1 MAHKITPQQDVYVD
15 GIMSGLSAVAAGK
28 AAGYSDATS
37 RQMAPGRAQAVQR
50 TLDEAR
56 QALARATNIRK
67 KDVIMGVLDAI
78 DRARLAGEPNTEING
93 WKEVAK
99 LMGYYAP
106 EVKKIDLDNGKITL
120 KHGDIK
126 NLDMPGMTMVFTVRD
141 KGQLTNLKP
150 GDKVQFMVVQE
161 GGKMI
166 ITDIQPVR

>member
-1 MAHKITPQQDVYVD
+1 MARKITPQQDVYVD

-28 AAGYSDATS
+28 AAGYTDSSA
-37 RQMAPGRAQAVQR
+37 RQLAPGRARAVQQ

-106 EVKKIDLDNGKITL
+106 EVKKIDL
-120 KHGDIK
+120 
-126 NLDMPGMTMVFTVRD
+126 TVT
-141 KGQLTNLKP
+141 QNNLKSKFEQMSDQELLELASRSVID
-150 GDKVQFMVVQE
+150 GDYE
-161 GGKMI
+161 GE
-166 ITDIQPVR
+166 

>member
-1 MAHKITPQQDVYVD
+1 MARKITPQQDVYVD

-28 AAGYSDATS
+28 AAGYSDATA
-37 RQMAPGRAQAVQR
+37 RQLAPGRAQAVQQ

-106 EVKKIDLDNGKITL
+106 EVKKIDL
-120 KHGDIK
+120 
-126 NLDMPGMTMVFTVRD
+126 TVTQ
-141 KGQLTNLKP
+141 GNLKSKFEQMSDQELLELASRSVIE
-150 GDKVQFMVVQE
+150 GDYDVE
-161 GGKMI
+161 
-166 ITDIQPVR
+166 

>member
-1 MAHKITPQQDVYVD
+1 MARKLTPQQDNYVD
-15 GIMSGLSAVAAGK
+15 GILSGMSKSAAGR
-28 AAGYSDATS
+28 AAGYSNQSAS
-37 RQMAPGRAQAVQR
+37 CLAPAQSQAVQR

-106 EVKKIDLDNGKITL
+106 EVKKIDL
-120 KHGDIK
+120 
-126 NLDMPGMTMVFTVRD
+126 TVTQ
-141 KGQLTNLKP
+141 GNLKSKFEQMTDQELLEMASRSVIE
-150 GDKVQFMVVQE
+150 GDYDVE
-161 GGKMI
+161 
-166 ITDIQPVR
+166 